1 MQLESNQSSNCNQIN
16 YNQINLKGNRFLLLV
31 SVLRDRLFYVSHP
44 SISNKVECSINLQ
57 PVLLHVHTHVT
68 DRFNELVDEILSL
81 SNFNLNNV
89 EKSFKNYTL
98 FFKDNDALK
107 IMSLLF
113 KGHEYHVLYPI
124 YLKWI
129 KKL

>member
-16 YNQINLKGNRFLLLV
+16 WKNNRFLLLV

-44 SISNKVECSINLQ
+44 SISKKVECSINLQ
-57 PVLLHVHTHVT
+57 PVLLHVSVHTT

-81 SNFNLNNV
+81 SNFNLDNV
-89 EKSFKNYTL
+89 ERSFKNYTL
-98 FFKDNDALK
+98 FFKDDDAMK
-107 IMSLLF
+107 IMALLF

-124 YLKWI
+124 YLNWI